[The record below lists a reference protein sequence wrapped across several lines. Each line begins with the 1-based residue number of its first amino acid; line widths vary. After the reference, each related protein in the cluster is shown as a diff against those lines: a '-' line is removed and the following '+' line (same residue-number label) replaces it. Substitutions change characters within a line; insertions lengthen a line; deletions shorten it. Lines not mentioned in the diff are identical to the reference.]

1 MPLPSLSQYRA
12 KQCTARAKSTQHR
25 CLNPA
30 AFGCRTC
37 RLHGARRR
45 SSIKVGTGHPN
56 YLHGTETLQAKR
68 QRSLKLGELRE
79 IENELHS
86 LGLIPGNKTS
96 GRKPVI
102 GKL

>member
-1 MPLPSLSQYRA
+1 MPLPSISQYRA

-37 RLHGARRR
+37 RLHGARKR
-45 SSIKVGTGHPN
+45 SSIKAGIDHPN

-79 IENELHS
+79 IEDD
-86 LGLIPGNKTS
+86 LIKRGFIRGNKTA
-96 GRKPVI
+96 GRKPT
-102 GKL
+102 GG

>member
-30 AFGCRTC
+30 AYGCRTC
-37 RLHGARRR
+37 RLHGARKR
-45 SSIKVGTGHPN
+45 SSIKAGVHHPN

-79 IENELHS
+79 IENDL
-86 LGLIPGNKTS
+86 LARGLIKGKRTV
-96 GRKPVI
+96 GRKP
-102 GKL
+102 KCLRF